1 MKLVIRV
8 CLTVAMVLAVT
19 VRVDAQR
26 KQSRD
31 EAVLTAYVADMARLA
46 ATEDQPNDRP
56 VLQHRPRYLIQKG
69 DVITIH
75 FTYTPDYDQ
84 TVTVQ
89 PDGYIT
95 ARNAG
100 DLHAEGMTTPELTEA
115 LKKAYSNILRDP
127 AITVELKDFEKPYIV
142 VGGWVAHPG
151 KYDLRGDT
159 TVTQAVALA
168 GGFTEFS
175 KHSHVL
181 LFRSVNDSWTEVK
194 QLNIKK
200 MINSAN
206 LTEDVHLQPG
216 DMIYVPQNT
225 WSKVKSFIIPRPSVG
240 LTGRAN
246 P

>member
-1 MKLVIRV
+1 MKAVIRV
-8 CLTVAMVLAVT
+8 SLAVAMVLAMT
-19 VRVDAQR
+19 IRVNAQK
-26 KQSRD
+26 KQTSD
-31 EAVLTAYVADMARLA
+31 EAVLTAYAADMTRLA
-46 ATEDQPNDRP
+46 VPEDQPSDRP

-75 FTYTPDYDQ
+75 FTFTPDYDQ

-100 DLHAEGMTTPELTEA
+100 DIHAEGMTTPVLTEA
-115 LKKAYSNILRDP
+115 LMKAYSNILRDP

-151 KYDLRGDT
+151 KYDLRGET
-159 TVTQAVALA
+159 TVTQAVAIA

-175 KHSHVL
+175 KHSQVL
-181 LFRSVNDSWTEVK
+181 LFRSVNDSWMEVK
-194 QLNIKK
+194 RLNIKK

-206 LTEDVHLQPG
+206 LSEDVHLQPG
-216 DMIYVPQNT
+216 DMIYVPQNS
-225 WSKVKSFIIPRPSVG
+225 WSKVKSFIIPHPSVG